1 MHIYVSRKSGLRT
14 RWVFL
19 STERKAEKGIG
30 TVNVLG
36 IYRVVKLRK
45 QLGTST
51 VQSYT
56 KYISASRMEYPASKT
71 LNDQ

>member
-14 RWVFL
+14 RWVFR

-36 IYRVVKLRK
+36 VYRVVKLRK
-45 QLGTST
+45 PAAELHKVNFGF
-51 VQSYT
+51 
-56 KYISASRMEYPASKT
+56 ASRMPGE
-71 LNDQ
+71 